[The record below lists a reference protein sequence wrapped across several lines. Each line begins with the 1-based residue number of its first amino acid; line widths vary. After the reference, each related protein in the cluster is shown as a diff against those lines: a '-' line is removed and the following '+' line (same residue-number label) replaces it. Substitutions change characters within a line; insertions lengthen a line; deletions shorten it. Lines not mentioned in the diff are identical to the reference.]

1 MMSVLERIPA
11 EVRRK
16 TGWLLPVGVS
26 TGLGIYLPGD
36 GEPIGRADQYWLAG
50 LGLAGIAVG
59 MLWQWFSPR
68 ELAPRLIF
76 PAAAFILVVFFTLL
90 PIGDDMRQDDRQLF
104 LGLGVISGL
113 IIANWWQWL
122 HTADDD

>member
-1 MMSVLERIPA
+1 MLERIPP

-36 GEPIGRADQYWLAG
+36 GELIGRSDQYWLAG

-59 MLWQWFSPR
+59 VLWQWFSPR
-68 ELAPRLIF
+68 ELAPRLVF
-76 PAAAFILVVFFTLL
+76 AAAAFVLVVIFTFL
-90 PIGDDMRQDDRQLF
+90 PIGDEMRMDNRQLF

-113 IIANWWQWL
+113 VIANWWHWL
-122 HTADDD
+122 RTADDED